1 MSHLLPLLALTVAAA
16 PDAAGVE
23 FFERNVRP
31 VLVEHCYQCHA
42 ADAKKVRGGL
52 LLDTRAGWQ
61 KGGDTGPALVPGDP
75 EKSLLVKAVRYGDE
89 LLKMPPTGKLN
100 DKQIAALTEWVKI
113 GAPDPRDAASSRG
126 SQRAAQRVIDIEAA
140 KKGWAFQPLKRI
152 APPPVS
158 DGWVR
163 TPIDQFILARLQSR
177 DLRPNPIADRRT
189 LIRRAAFDLVGL
201 PPMPE
206 EIERFVSDPD
216 PDAYSKLIDRLLD
229 SPHFGERWARHWLD
243 LARFGESHGYEQ
255 DYDRPNAYYYRDF
268 VIKAFNRDLPYNT
281 FVRWQ
286 IAGDEIAP
294 SEHLAM
300 MATGFLAAGTHA
312 TQITAN
318 QAEKERYDE
327 LDDMTRTIGTTM
339 LGLTVGC
346 ARCHD
351 HKFDP
356 IPTADY
362 YRLIATFA
370 TTVRSDQEMDLD
382 PDGFRKAKARYE
394 AAHAP
399 LVEKLTAF
407 ERDQLPGRFE
417 DWLDAEEFDA
427 PKGAKVPPPVAKLLA
442 ALKTN
447 PANELTAGERDE
459 LSKWYRTIDPEWK
472 KLSAAVEAQARSAPQ
487 KPKVLICS
495 EGVPAVR
502 LHTQG
507 LDFYDPVYN
516 LKRGDPNQK
525 GNVAHHGFLQVLTQG
540 SADKWPA
547 APPAGSKLSFRR
559 KSLADWLTDVD
570 HGAGHLLARVIV
582 NRLWYYH
589 AGRGIVATPSDFGAQ
604 GEKPTH
610 PELLDWLAGE
620 LIRNGWRLKPIH
632 KLILTSSVYMQS
644 GASDE
649 ARAATDRENTLFWRH
664 PARRLE
670 AEVIRDAM
678 LAVSG
683 ALDPT
688 MFGPG
693 TLDPEQKRRSIYFFV
708 KRSRL
713 VPMMSV
719 FDAPD
724 ALQDIATR
732 PTTTVAPQALLL
744 LNNSAVRGYAAKLAE
759 RVKGDPATAVDKA
772 YGFAFGRH
780 PNDSERADGLAFLA
794 EQAEVYR
801 HAGKADPGAAALADF
816 CHALLCLNEFVYID

>member
-1 MSHLLPLLALTVAAA
+1 MTSVLPLLALSVAAP
-16 PDAAGVE
+16 PDATGVE

-42 ADAKKVRGGL
+42 ADAKKVRGRL
-52 LLDTRAGWQ
+52 LLDTRGGWQ
-61 KGGDTGPALVPGDP
+61 KGGDSGAAVVPGHV
-75 EKSLLVKAVRYGDE
+75 EKSLLIKAVRYTDE
-89 LLKMPPTGKLN
+89 MLKMPPTGKLS
-100 DKQIAALTEWVKI
+100 DKQIAALTEWVKM
-113 GAPDPRDAASSRG
+113 GAPDPRDVALSPDA
-126 SQRAAQRVIDIEAA
+126 QRSAKRVIDIDAA
-140 KKGWAFQPLKRI
+140 KKGWAFQPLKPT
-152 APPPVS
+152 APPAVNHP
-158 DGWVR
+158 WPR
-163 TPIDQFILARLQSR
+163 TPVDQFILARLNSTGI
-177 DLRPNPIADRRT
+177 RPNPIADRRA

-201 PPMPE
+201 PPTPE
-206 EIERFVSDPD
+206 EVERFVNDPD

-286 IAGDEIAP
+286 IAGDEIDP
-294 SEHLAM
+294 NNHLAM

-327 LDDMTRTIGTTM
+327 LDDMARTIGTTM

-362 YRLIATFA
+362 YGLIATFA
-370 TTVRSDQEMDLD
+370 TTVRSDYEMDLD
-382 PDGFRKAKARYE
+382 PEGFPKAKAKFDAE
-394 AAHAP
+394 HAP
-399 LVEKLTAF
+399 LVEELAAF
-407 ERDQLPGRFE
+407 ERDQLPERFDE
-417 DWLDAEEFDA
+417 WLEVAEFDA
-427 PKGAKVPPPVAKLLA
+427 PKGAKVPPAVGKLLA
-442 ALKTN
+442 ALK
-447 PANELTAGERDE
+447 ADSAKELEAAERAE
-459 LSKWYRTIDPEWK
+459 LSKWYRTFDPDWK
-472 KLSAAVEAQARSAPQ
+472 KLSAAVEAHAKTAPQ

-507 LDFYDPVYN
+507 LDFYDPVYQ
-516 LKRGDPNQK
+516 LKRGDANQK
-525 GNVAHHGFLQVLTQG
+525 GDVARQHFLEVLTDG
-540 SADKWPA
+540 TADQWRATP
-547 APPAGSKLSFRR
+547 PPASKLSFRR
-559 KSLADWLTDVD
+559 KALADWLTDVN

-589 AGRGIVATPSDFGAQ
+589 NGRGIVATPSDFGAQ

-632 KLILTSSVYMQS
+632 KLILTSSVYMQM
-644 GASDE
+644 GATDE
-649 ARAATDRENTLFWRH
+649 ARAAKDRENTLFWRH

-693 TLDPEQKRRSIYFFV
+693 TLDPDQKRRSIYFFV

-713 VPMMSV
+713 VPMMAI

-724 ALQDIATR
+724 SLQDIATR

-744 LNNSAVRGYAAKLAE
+744 LNDPAVRGYAATFAE
-759 RVKGDPATAVDKA
+759 RVKGEPVVAAQKA
-772 YGFAFGRH
+772 YALAFGRK
-780 PNDSERADGLAFLA
+780 PTDAETADAISFLNV
-794 EQAEVYR
+794 QADVHR
-801 HAGKADPGAAALADF
+801 RAGKTNAEDMALTDF

>member
-1 MSHLLPLLALTVAAA
+1 MTNLLPLLAIAVAAP
-16 PDAAGVE
+16 PDAGGVE

-31 VLVEHCYQCHA
+31 VLVEHCYQCHSA
-42 ADAKKVRGGL
+42 EAKKVRGGL
-52 LLDTRAGWQ
+52 LLDTRPGWQ
-61 KGGDTGPALVPGDP
+61 KGGDTGPALVPGDT
-75 EKSLLVKAVRYGDE
+75 ERSLLIKAIRYGDE
-89 LLKMPPTGKLN
+89 ALKMPPTGKLS
-100 DKQIAALTEWVKI
+100 DKQIAALVEWVKL
-113 GAPDPRDAASSRG
+113 GAPDPRDASSGRDGRRSASRT
-126 SQRAAQRVIDIEAA
+126 IDIDAA
-140 KKGWAFQPLKRI
+140 KQAWAFRPLKPTT
-152 APPPVS
+152 PPPT
-158 DGWVR
+158 DDPWPR
-163 TPIDQFILARLQSR
+163 TPIDPFILAKLTA
-177 DLRPNPIADRRT
+177 DGIRPNPIADRRT
-189 LIRRAAFDLVGL
+189 LIRRASFDLVGL
-201 PPMPE
+201 PPTPE
-206 EIERFVSDPD
+206 EVERFVDDPD
-216 PDAYSKLIDRLLD
+216 PDAYSKLIDGLLD

-255 DYDRPNAYYYRDF
+255 DYDRPFAYHYRDF
-268 VIKAFNRDLPYNT
+268 VIKAFNRDLPYDT

-286 IAGDEIAP
+286 IAGDEIEP
-294 SEHLAM
+294 KNHLAM

-327 LDDMTRTIGTTM
+327 LDDMARTIGTTM

-362 YRLIATFA
+362 YGLLATFA
-370 TTVRSDQEMDLD
+370 TTVRSDYEMDLD
-382 PDGFRKAKARYE
+382 PEGFRKAKAKYDAE
-394 AAHAP
+394 HTP
-399 LVEKLTAF
+399 LVEKLAAF
-407 ERDQLPGRFE
+407 ERDELPDRF
-417 DWLDAEEFDA
+417 DGWLGAGHLDA
-427 PKGAKVPPPVAKLLA
+427 PKGAKVTPPVGKLLA
-442 ALKTN
+442 ELKAD
-447 PANELTAGERDE
+447 PAKELTLSERTE
-459 LSKWYRTIDPEWK
+459 LSKWHRTIDPEWK
-472 KLSAAVEAQARSAPQ
+472 KLNAAVEAHAKSAPE

-507 LDFYDPVYN
+507 LDFYDPVYH

-525 GNVAHHGFLQVLTQG
+525 TEVARQGFLQVLTNG
-540 SADKWPA
+540 SADQWRA
-547 APPAGSKLSFRR
+547 TPPGGSKLSFRR
-559 KSLADWLTDVD
+559 NALAEWLIDVD

-589 AGRGIVATPSDFGAQ
+589 TGRGIVATPSDFGAQ

-644 GASDE
+644 GATDE
-649 ARAATDRENTLFWRH
+649 ARAAKDRENALFWRH

-693 TLDPEQKRRSIYFFV
+693 TLDPQQKRRSIYFFV
-708 KRSRL
+708 KRSKL
-713 VPMMSV
+713 VPMMAI

-724 ALQDIATR
+724 SLQDIATR

-744 LNNSAVRGYAAKLAE
+744 LNNPAVRGYATKFAE
-759 RVKGDPATAVDKA
+759 RVKGEPAAAVAKAYRLALGRTPTDAETADAIAFLSGQADVYRSAEKPDPA
-772 YGFAFGRH
+772 
-780 PNDSERADGLAFLA
+780 EL
-794 EQAEVYR
+794 
-801 HAGKADPGAAALADF
+801 ALADF